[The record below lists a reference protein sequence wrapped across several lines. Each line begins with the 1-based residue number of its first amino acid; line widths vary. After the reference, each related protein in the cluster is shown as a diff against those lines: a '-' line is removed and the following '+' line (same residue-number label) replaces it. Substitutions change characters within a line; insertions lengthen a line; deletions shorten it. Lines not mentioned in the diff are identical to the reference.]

1 MSNESPQN
9 ATDSLSPETTRYAI
23 RMLWLLVFVYVDF
36 QTTLMVMGDVSV
48 GQRQLVVMKSTVLV
62 AGMFLVAL
70 YSTREIDS
78 S

>member
-9 ATDSLSPETTRYAI
+9 ATDSLSPETTRYVI
-23 RMLWLLVFVYVDF
+23 RMLWFVLFVYLDL
-36 QTTLMVMGDVSV
+36 QTTLMVMGRVSPDT
-48 GQRQLVVMKSTVLV
+48 RQLVVLKSTVLV
-62 AGMFLVAL
+62 AGLFLVAL